1 MTREEADKLNTAEY
15 VLAIKIDKRAK
26 SYELVN
32 VPLIADLV
40 NKSIE
45 KSIINR
51 VFSVNKVTTEDV
63 VLVNNYDDDI
73 KDKYLNKYSKSYM
86 NDYSSDDFMTL
97 TPECNS
103 NLNKLTKIMMFKYFK
118 NRIDVFSDYVGDR
131 RLQNGFTFDKLDS
144 S

>member
-1 MTREEADKLNTAEY
+1 
-15 VLAIKIDKRAK
+15 
-26 SYELVN
+26 
-32 VPLIADLV
+32 
-40 NKSIE
+40 
-45 KSIINR
+45 
-51 VFSVNKVTTEDV
+51 
-63 VLVNNYDDDI
+63 
-73 KDKYLNKYSKSYM
+73 M